1 MEKTGTF
8 SHQNKIL
15 IHFGPGAGVKESSAC
30 RADWVNKRRLSG
42 EKKSTTKLYTFL
54 LPSLYVSHVHLYTFL
69 VPTFIRFSS
78 RLYTFLVT
86 PLYVSP
92 SNSLLRKAD
101 RLYEVSFKKN
111 SKSF

>member
-54 LPSLYVSHVHLYTFL
+54 LPSLYVSRTHLYTFL
-69 VPTFIRFSS
+69 VEA
-78 RLYTFLVT
+78 
-86 PLYVSP
+86 LYVSP
-92 SNSLLRKAD
+92 FISLLTTRIRKI
-101 RLYEVSFKKN
+101 LLTWLCPN
-111 SKSF
+111 NQ